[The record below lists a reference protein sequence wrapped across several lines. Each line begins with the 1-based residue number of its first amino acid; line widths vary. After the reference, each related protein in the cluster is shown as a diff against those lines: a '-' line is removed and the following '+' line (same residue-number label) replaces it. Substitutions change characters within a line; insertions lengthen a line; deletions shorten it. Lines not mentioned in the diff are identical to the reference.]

1 MLDLELDHKCDR
13 KSQLQVRFLFQV
25 FQILKCLSQQ
35 QLWLF
40 PVEMEHGI
48 ENNSEI

>member
-13 KSQLQVRFLFQV
+13 KSQLQFRFLFQ
-25 FQILKCLSQQ
+25 LLEWLSQQ

-40 PVEMEHGI
+40 PVEMEYGVG
-48 ENNSEI
+48 NNSKI

>member
-1 MLDLELDHKCDR
+1 MLDLELNHKCDR

-25 FQILKCLSQQ
+25 FQLLECFNQQ

-40 PVEMEHGI
+40 PAEMEPGVG
-48 ENNSEI
+48 NNSEI